1 MLWKAIAP
9 DCISLSNCKG
19 TWECHSSSRFILSQ
33 KCVYME
39 NWQLKALLTKVICD
53 EFYYNYV
60 ENDKN
65 LTLGVCDKSLAFED
79 GCCRLNVANFVA

>member
-1 MLWKAIAP
+1 
-9 DCISLSNCKG
+9 
-19 TWECHSSSRFILSQ
+19 
-33 KCVYME
+33 ME

-65 LTLGVCDKSLAFED
+65 LALGDCEKSLAFED